1 MRSRAFLLIIGLS
14 ITALLFVG
22 CETSTGPSDD
32 EGDIKGDV
40 GPGGKYSAYFYP
52 SDFGAG
58 GQGSPPGAPGGPEED
73 ATLPEGWYRDPNV
86 SITWDAWVHFSDAN
100 NADVLVYWYI
110 KGTMYVDRDFDWE
123 WEPGS
128 KSFDLTCTKEGKF
141 VKQNGEWVLTH
152 ITPGEFR
159 LTEGGQTVEIES
171 VKIESTNFNRTYTDP
186 QEMIPLSELPHF
198 QPGDEVTVTV
208 TATNDSDDW
217 TPECF
222 AYIHHDKERD
232 PMDNTDTEMYVKKY
246 TIGNDERVHHGCAD
260 VLDAQ
265 TLMTESGDDYN
276 GSAWAIPYYVGD
288 VPTI

>member
-1 MRSRAFLLIIGLS
+1 MRTKAFLLIISVLVTVS
-14 ITALLFVG
+14 LFVG

-32 EGDIKGDV
+32 EGDIERSIGE
-40 GPGGKYSAYFYP
+40 GGKYNAYFSP
-52 SDFGAG
+52 LDFGSG
-58 GQGSPPGAPGGPEED
+58 DQDSPPGTLGGPEDE
-73 ATLPEGWYRDPNV
+73 ATPPEGWYRDPHV
-86 SITWDAWVHFSDAN
+86 GITWDAWVHFSDAN

-110 KGTMYVDRDFDWE
+110 KGNMYVDRDFDGE

-141 VKQNGEWVLTH
+141 VKQNDEWVLTH

-159 LTEGGQTVEIES
+159 LTEGDQTVEIES

-186 QEMIPLSELPHF
+186 QEMIPLGELPHF

-208 TATNDSDDW
+208 MATNESDKW

-222 AYIHHDKERD
+222 AYIHHDWWRE
-232 PMDNTDTEMYVKKY
+232 PMTNTEAETYVKKY
-246 TIGNDERVHHGCAD
+246 TIGSEERVHHGCAD

-276 GSAWAIPYYVGD
+276 GSAWAMPYLVGN